1 MKKFLVVFFVVI
13 TANIGFS
20 AKSID
25 LPKHYKFPKNYFEGK
40 HYDSVKDFF
49 LIATEKIR
57 DSRFEKTVILML
69 EHDKN
74 GALGIVINKPLGKIT
89 LGSLIS
95 KIDDPSINK
104 KKLYD
109 IEIPI
114 FWGGPVDNDKILVL
128 HSNDYKN
135 ESTKNYKYI
144 SISNDYES
152 LISLAEEN
160 GPNKSLVVVGISA
173 WTVGQLDGE
182 IERGH
187 WNLSEIKEDLI
198 FEENNMIKFI
208 KATNNSF
215 LRLWKNILNI

>member
-1 MKKFLVVFFVVI
+1 MKNFLVIFFVAVI
-13 TANIGFS
+13 TNISFS

-69 EHDKN
+69 EHDKK

-89 LGSLIS
+89 LGSFIS

-114 FWGGPVDNDKILVL
+114 FWGGPVDEHKILIL
-128 HSNDYKN
+128 HTNDYKN
-135 ESTKNYKYI
+135 ETTKKYNNLSTSSDLTTLVKI
-144 SISNDYES
+144 
-152 LISLAEEN
+152 AEKK
-160 GPNKSLVVVGISA
+160 GPKKSLVILGLAA
-173 WTVGQLDGE
+173 WNFGQLDGE
-182 IERGH
+182 IEFER
-187 WNLSEIKEDLI
+187 WTLSEMNMDLI
-198 FEENNMIKFI
+198 FEVENNKKWL
-208 KATNNSF
+208 KAINNSF
-215 LRLWKNILNI
+215 VRL